1 MGWILYLIG
10 AISGL
15 KIVGIV
21 LLSLGAGISFMII
34 VNDLVEENQIGDTWK
49 KFLSLIIIG
58 TSLLVFLPSKNTMYT
73 MLGLK
78 LGKEVVESES
88 VSSVLEKT
96 YKIIDNKL
104 DSILEDQQG
113 EK

>member
-1 MGWILYLIG
+1 MGWILYLIEV
-10 AISGL
+10 ISSL

-21 LLSLGAGISFMII
+21 LLVLGAVTTLVLI
-34 VNDLVEENQIGDTWK
+34 VNNIVGCEPIGNTWK
-49 KFLSLIIIG
+49 KFLSLIIVG
-58 TSLLVFLPSKNTMYT
+58 TSLLIFLPSKTTMYT

-78 LGKEVVESES
+78 LGKEIVQSES

-104 DSILEDQQG
+104 DSILEGQ
-113 EK
+113 